1 MSSQISNN
9 NIYTTA
15 PASLNPYISRK
26 LNNMNEVQV
35 MKKEK
40 KLDEI
45 VLQDIEGVRNDD
57 QCAKNG
63 EGYEED
69 G

>member
-1 MSSQISNN
+1 
-9 NIYTTA
+9 
-15 PASLNPYISRK
+15 
-26 LNNMNEVQV
+26 MNEVQV